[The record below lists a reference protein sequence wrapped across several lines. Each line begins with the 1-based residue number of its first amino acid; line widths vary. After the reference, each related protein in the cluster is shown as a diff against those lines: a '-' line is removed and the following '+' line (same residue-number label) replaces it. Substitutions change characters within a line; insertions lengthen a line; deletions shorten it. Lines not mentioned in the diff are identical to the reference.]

1 MKFIYEKILSL
12 FDIKLLY
19 IFFLLIIIGNTIL
32 LAMNYSSDH
41 SFLVSDPTILNYIES
56 YSDKAGILR
65 DRNYPTFNLQSYHP
79 GPNPYMYL
87 LYISWEINK
96 LFGINVMQIFNI
108 FLLLFPIF
116 ILFIIFYF
124 FYKAGFEKLLLT
136 ALIFA
141 TLIPYTYHMSPISM
155 LRPRVD
161 LGTTHLAILTFAL
174 LLTVVYSIKRVDSS
188 HILLLF
194 ISGLVMQAHFS
205 LLPIGGIALLYAI
218 YMIIKS
224 KKRASIY
231 KYILIIMISIG
242 PLFLRMYNDPLF
254 IFKALESKSNNIVR
268 DRFFINNFDVFISYL
283 YSLTPFQMLNCKT
296 QECFNNQEIF
306 VIITYSTLLLFF
318 IYTFYITK
326 NFVRLLLL
334 AGFLVICYQIYG
346 SNEPNHGAFLVG
358 IIYGLLALLVSKLYK
373 PILIIFSIIVIIFS
387 YTESKDLLLYKDNEP
402 ITVFSKEFLK
412 IIKDEKFKFNGCVLS
427 YHNNIFCKDINVDDL
442 NKTMEFYL
450 GDNLGQIFLLELL
463 NNGNDVCIY
472 PIESNFD
479 TLNNLKCSESEYKDE
494 NRVDLLALPDR
505 SLIMSNKIN
514 KYYKIGHV
522 ADNTYYNCI
531 KNNKCNFFNTELL
544 SDDIEKLDK
553 SSSLYAYKKSANIKY
568 YDKLLDLNLEKLL
581 DGSYRAPEN
590 NKVYIIEEYYEK
602 ED

>member
-1 MKFIYEKILSL
+1 
-12 FDIKLLY
+12 
-19 IFFLLIIIGNTIL
+19 
-32 LAMNYSSDH
+32 MNYSSDH

-242 PLFLRMYNDPLF
+242 PLF
-254 IFKALESKSNNIVR
+254 
-268 DRFFINNFDVFISYL
+268 
-283 YSLTPFQMLNCKT
+283 
-296 QECFNNQEIF
+296 
-306 VIITYSTLLLFF
+306 
-318 IYTFYITK
+318 
-326 NFVRLLLL
+326 
-334 AGFLVICYQIYG
+334 
-346 SNEPNHGAFLVG
+346 
-358 IIYGLLALLVSKLYK
+358 
-373 PILIIFSIIVIIFS
+373 
-387 YTESKDLLLYKDNEP
+387 
-402 ITVFSKEFLK
+402 
-412 IIKDEKFKFNGCVLS
+412 
-427 YHNNIFCKDINVDDL
+427 
-442 NKTMEFYL
+442 
-450 GDNLGQIFLLELL
+450 
-463 NNGNDVCIY
+463 
-472 PIESNFD
+472 
-479 TLNNLKCSESEYKDE
+479 
-494 NRVDLLALPDR
+494 
-505 SLIMSNKIN
+505 
-514 KYYKIGHV
+514 
-522 ADNTYYNCI
+522 
-531 KNNKCNFFNTELL
+531 
-544 SDDIEKLDK
+544 
-553 SSSLYAYKKSANIKY
+553 
-568 YDKLLDLNLEKLL
+568 
-581 DGSYRAPEN
+581 
-590 NKVYIIEEYYEK
+590 
-602 ED
+602 